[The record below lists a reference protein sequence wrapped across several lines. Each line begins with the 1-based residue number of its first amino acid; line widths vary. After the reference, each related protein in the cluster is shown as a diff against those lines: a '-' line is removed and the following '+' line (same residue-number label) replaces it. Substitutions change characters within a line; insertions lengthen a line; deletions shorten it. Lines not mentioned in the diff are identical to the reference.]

1 MIPEKVIWV
10 QFPSR
15 ISTVHSK
22 LLPINDLIFQFLIKH
37 LTCYYKFYYR
47 ISDPETSSAMLYN
60 FCNIS
65 STLSIV
71 YADLAILRK
80 IPF

>member
-37 LTCYYKFYYR
+37 LTSYYKFYYR
-47 ISDPETSSAMLYN
+47 ISNPDTSPAMLYS